1 MPTTTN
7 AIMHAFAAFSP
18 GLENCRYAELP
29 DPVALQGQTTVKL
42 EASALNHLDLWIA
55 RGHPSY
61 NVQYPHV
68 LGSDGAG
75 ILQTDIPQR
84 GLKKGDRVVILPS
97 LYCGECDACLRG
109 LVGSCDKSG
118 TIGAQPWGT
127 HAEFTCVPEKNVF
140 AIRNLSFEQ
149 AASLPIGGLT
159 AMHMLR
165 RADVKAGQSVL
176 VWGAASSVGSYGIQ
190 IAQQLGANVIT
201 TASGDK
207 VERAAKTFGADVAVI
222 DYKKEDV
229 GKRVKEL
236 TGGKGVDAIMEI
248 VGPATWKASMESVR
262 KGGCIV
268 TCGAVSGGD
277 VTVPLRWLYS
287 NQIRFIGSKQGTPDE
302 FKQVLE
308 WAEDGKIKPVIGS
321 TYPLSDAKAALG
333 QLARGEGFG
342 KTVLRR

>member
-1 MPTTTN
+1 MN
-7 AIMHAFAAFSP
+7 AFAAFSP
-18 GLENCRYAELP
+18 GLENCRYADVP
-29 DPVALQGQTTVKL
+29 DPIEKNGDVIVRL

-55 RGHPSY
+55 KGHPSY
-61 NVQYPHV
+61 KVNYPHV

-75 ILQTDIPQR
+75 TLESDLPQS
-84 GLKKGDRVVILPS
+84 GLKKGDRVVILPL
-97 LYCGECDACLRG
+97 LYCGICDACIRG
-109 LVGSCDKSG
+109 LVGSCDKTG

-127 HAEFTCVPEKNVF
+127 HAESTAVPEQNVF
-140 AIRNLSFEQ
+140 PIRNLSFEQ

-190 IAQQLGANVIT
+190 IARQLGANVIT

-207 VERAAKTFGADVAVI
+207 AERAAKIFGPDVDVI

-236 TGGKGVDAIMEI
+236 TGGKGVDAVMEI
-248 VGPATWKASMESVR
+248 VGPATWNASMQAVR

-302 FKQVLE
+302 FRQVLE
-308 WAEDGKIKPVIGS
+308 WAEAGKIKPIIGARF
-321 TYPLSDAKAALG
+321 PLSEAKIAFE
-333 QLARGEGFG
+333 QLDRGEAFG
-342 KTVLRR
+342 KIVLTR

>member
-1 MPTTTN
+1 
-7 AIMHAFAAFSP
+7 MHAFAAFSP

-29 DPVALQGQTTVKL
+29 GPATLQGQTVVKL

-61 NVQYPHV
+61 SVQYPHV

-75 ILQTDIPQR
+75 TLETDLPHR
-84 GLKKGDRVVILPS
+84 GLKKGDRVVILP
-97 LYCGECDACLRG
+97 LLFCGQCDACLRG
-109 LVGSCDKSG
+109 LVGSCDKTG
-118 TIGAQPWGT
+118 TIGVQPWGT
-127 HAEFTCVPEKNVF
+127 HAEFTAVPEQNVF
-140 AIRNLSFEQ
+140 PIRRLSFEH
-149 AASLPIGGLT
+149 AASLPVGALT

-165 RADVKAGQSVL
+165 RAEAKTGQTVL
-176 VWGAASSVGSYGIQ
+176 VWGASSSVGSYGIQ
-190 IAQQLGANVIT
+190 IAKHVGAQVIT

-207 VERAAKTFGADVAVI
+207 VERAAKVFGPDVAVI

-236 TGGKGVDAIMEI
+236 TGGKGADAVMEI

-268 TCGAVSGGD
+268 TCGAVSGGE

-287 NQIRFIGSKQGTPDE
+287 NQVRFIGSKQGTPDE
-302 FKQVLE
+302 FRQVLE
-308 WAEDGKIKPVIGS
+308 WAEADIIRPVIESRYALHDAKTAFEQLDRGEAFGKI
-321 TYPLSDAKAALG
+321 
-333 QLARGEGFG
+333 
-342 KTVLRR
+342 VLTR